1 MKGAMLKL
9 IAALIALLVPT
20 AALAEPPVWVIRD
33 KDSTITLFGSIH
45 ILPRVQW
52 RPKQVSE
59 ALAEAEDVWFEI
71 PLDPA
76 SQLATSQAATRIA
89 MMPEG
94 QSMLALLDA
103 PTRARLE
110 RVAKGLNLPAAYLD
124 KLQPWMVDVALSQA
138 FAQREGGS
146 AAQGVES
153 VLFAEVPRGVKVRA
167 FETGAQQVAILSDL
181 PRASQLA
188 TLKETL
194 RQIEEEPGSFD
205 DIVNQWLKADLSG
218 MVKEALDPIKK
229 ASPAYYEALITKRN
243 TDWVKQIKQRLA
255 GSGDT
260 LMVVGV
266 GHLVGPDS
274 VPAMLRKQG
283 IKVEGP

>member
-1 MKGAMLKL
+1 MLKL